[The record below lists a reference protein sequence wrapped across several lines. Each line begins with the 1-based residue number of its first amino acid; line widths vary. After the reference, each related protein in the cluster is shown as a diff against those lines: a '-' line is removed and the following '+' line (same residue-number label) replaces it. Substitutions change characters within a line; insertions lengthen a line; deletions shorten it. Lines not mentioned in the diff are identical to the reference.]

1 MELIEA
7 AAGLRPGT
15 PDNLP
20 RVGPSAV
27 EGLLWATGH
36 FRNGILMA
44 PHAAAAIAGLLAGE
58 PVGSAR

>member
-7 AAGLRPGT
+7 SAGLRPGT

-20 RVGPSAV
+20 RIGPSPV

-44 PHAAAAIAGLLAGE
+44 PLAAEVIAGLLAAE
-58 PVGSAR
+58 PVGSSR